1 MAYLDE
7 ISGVHGVPLLTRQA
21 CTRKYPG
28 VHAQAQAC
36 TGSLGAGAG
45 GLTNSPKKKKSKDG
59 VCSRKK
65 Y

>member
-1 MAYLDE
+1 MADLDE
-7 ISGVHGVPLLTRQA
+7 ISGVHGLPLLTRQA

-45 GLTNSPKKKKSKDG
+45 GLTDSPKNPSMEC
-59 VCSRKK
+59 VHVKK